1 MSEYISVSQF
11 AEKFKMD
18 VSRIRRLI
26 AAGRIPADKIGNQ
39 WAIPKDAM
47 PPEDARIKT
56 GKYINWR
63 KNK

>member
-18 VSRIRRLI
+18 VSRVRRLI
-26 AAGRIPADKIGNQ
+26 SANRISAVKIGNQ
-39 WAIPKDAM
+39 WAIPVDAK
-47 PPEDARIKT
+47 PPEDARVKN

-63 KNK
+63 KK